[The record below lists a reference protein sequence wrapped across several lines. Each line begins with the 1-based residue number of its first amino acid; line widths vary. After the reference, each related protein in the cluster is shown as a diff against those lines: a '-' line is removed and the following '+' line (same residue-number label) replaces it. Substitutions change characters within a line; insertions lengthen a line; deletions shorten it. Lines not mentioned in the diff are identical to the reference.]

1 MIIESGATP
10 AVSRRVTTVPTVSSE
25 KRMPYEHCTESSSE
39 SHEPSYTK
47 KLVWPHSPLRRRPPI
62 VDLREI
68 KEPPNHERL
77 NWRSYVQRTSSVVL
91 WSSRD
96 PPASRMTEPLTES
109 VVSR

>member
-77 NWRSYVQRTSSVVL
+77 NWRSYVHKTSSVVL
-91 WSSRD
+91 WSSSE
-96 PPASRMTEPLTES
+96 PPASRMTEPLTER